1 MPAARMRA
9 MALLLNQDVVLTDLA
24 VVVESDPSLTT
35 AVIRA
40 ANSAHS
46 APIDQVSS
54 AATTI
59 IRLGI
64 SGVRRIVVAMI
75 LRQQVEAASASVL
88 ELDELWRYLL
98 ATSLLADAF
107 LWQRGADDTR
117 RSMAFT
123 AGMLHKIGRLAI
135 ASESRAEYARVIEAV
150 RLGRLDVDAEREII
164 GVDHVAR
171 AVELCQRWTIPE
183 EIVEAIAG
191 QYSGRGGELAQ
202 AVQRGREAALTL
214 GYTEGLTP
222 PVATGPDAASDARDQ
237 LGAEERALVAHLG
250 GEEAMRERIEWYRGG
265 LLGSATPPAGGG
277 LPPTPRL

>member
-1 MPAARMRA
+1 
-9 MALLLNQDVVLTDLA
+9 
-24 VVVESDPSLTT
+24 
-35 AVIRA
+35 
-40 ANSAHS
+40 
-46 APIDQVSS
+46 
-54 AATTI
+54 
-59 IRLGI
+59 
-64 SGVRRIVVAMI
+64 
-75 LRQQVEAASASVL
+75 
-88 ELDELWRYLL
+88 
-98 ATSLLADAF
+98 
-107 LWQRGADDTR
+107 
-117 RSMAFT
+117 MAFT

-135 ASESRAEYARVIEAV
+135 ASELRDEYARVIEAV
-150 RLGRLDVDAEREII
+150 RSGHLDVDAEREII
-164 GVDHVAR
+164 GVDHVAC

-222 PVATGPDAASDARDQ
+222 PVATGADAASDARDQ